1 MVPGLLDS
9 LERWSEQKASDARTS
24 AAFLDFVFSTRNA
37 MMLGPMAELLPRVV
51 PGAILQGLRLDPTD
65 GFILSRID
73 GIRTRDAIAS
83 ETGLSSFA
91 VERSIEKLIKL
102 GVVEWFDPSA
112 PAPPPKRSAP
122 PRVASAPPRP
132 EASYDPR
139 ELDEPADLTVEQK
152 KRILDLFHTLA
163 DLDHYTLLGVSR
175 QADKK
180 AVKRAYF
187 ELAALFHPD
196 RYFKKQL
203 GSFKL
208 KMSAVFDRLTLAH
221 DTLIDRD
228 SRAEYDATLG
238 PDESLSQ
245 RETAAKPPPSAA
257 SSFPPSRG
265 APSSASEL
273 SSHASP
279 LSTPSMEELQR
290 RREALARRLAGG
302 ARPAPSPASSPDV
315 PSSRASFAS
324 PTDAMDALKRRY
336 LERLDA
342 AATARRNRHAEAQ
355 ANASGG
361 SSEARASS
369 ARLAAAP
376 AVSDPYGPS
385 SSEHGSEPTPEEQ
398 AEVAASAER
407 EGRWNVAAR
416 LWQRVA
422 VTRNDATSHE
432 RTANAILQQPD
443 GDLRQAAEHARQA
456 IALDPAIAQNHATLV
471 EILLKAGHTASARR
485 AAELAAALAP
495 HHEGLKALLK
505 RIPKH

>member
-1 MVPGLLDS
+1 
-9 LERWSEQKASDARTS
+9 
-24 AAFLDFVFSTRNA
+24 
-37 MMLGPMAELLPRVV
+37 MAELLPRVV
-51 PGAILQGLRLDPTD
+51 PGAVLQGLRLDPTD

-73 GIRTRDAIAS
+73 GTRSRDAVAS
-83 ETGLSSFA
+83 ETGLSPFA
-91 VERSIEKLIKL
+91 VERSIEKLVKL

-122 PRVASAPPRP
+122 PRASSAPPRP
-132 EASYDPR
+132 EAFYDPR
-139 ELDEPADLTVEQK
+139 ELDEPADLTAEQK
-152 KRILDLFHTLA
+152 KRILDLFHTLTE
-163 DLDHYTLLGVSR
+163 LNHYTLLGVSR
-175 QADKK
+175 RADKK

-208 KMSAVFDRLTLAH
+208 KMSAVFDRLTMAH

-228 SRAEYDATLG
+228 ARAEYDTTLG
-238 PDESLSQ
+238 PDDTRSHGGIA
-245 RETAAKPPPSAA
+245 ETPPPSAA
-257 SSFPPSRG
+257 SSFPPSISE
-265 APSSASEL
+265 PSSAAEPQRN
-273 SSHASP
+273 ASP
-279 LSTPSMEELQR
+279 VSSPSMEELQR

-302 ARPAPSPASSPDV
+302 ARPASSPESSRGMT
-315 PSSRASFAS
+315 SSRAGFVS
-324 PTDAMDALKRRY
+324 PSDAMDALKRRY
-336 LERLDA
+336 VERLGA
-342 AATARRNRHAEAQ
+342 AATARRNRHAGAQ
-355 ANASGG
+355 ANAASG
-361 SSEARASS
+361 SSDARESS
-369 ARLAAAP
+369 TRLAAAP
-376 AVSDPYGPS
+376 AVSDPHGS
-385 SSEHGSEPTPEEQ
+385 SSNEHGSEPTPEEQ
-398 AEVAASAER
+398 AEVAASAEH

-422 VTRNDATSHE
+422 LLRNDATSHE

-443 GDLRQAAEHARQA
+443 GDLREAAEHARQA
-456 IALDPAIAQNHATLV
+456 IALNPSIAQNHATLV